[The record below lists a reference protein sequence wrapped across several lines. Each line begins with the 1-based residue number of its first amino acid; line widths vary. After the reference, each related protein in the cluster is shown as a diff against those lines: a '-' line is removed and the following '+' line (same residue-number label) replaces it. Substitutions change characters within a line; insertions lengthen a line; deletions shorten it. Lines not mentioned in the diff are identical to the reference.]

1 MSFSH
6 TGGNIGDED
15 TEITRA
21 ILSGNFTAP
30 PANLDEESAKEWE
43 LAKKWNS
50 LLQDSTAL
58 APSQI
63 NGVDEIRD
71 LMRFQRLLCPYRLSS
86 VSALEDLDDEK
97 RIELHVKAE
106 ADLVGWLEKHG
117 F

>member
-15 TEITRA
+15 TKITRA
-21 ILSGNFTAP
+21 ILSGDFTAT
-30 PANLDEESAKEWE
+30 PANLDEESTKEWE
-43 LAKKWNS
+43 LAKTWNS
-50 LLQDSTAL
+50 LLQESTAL

-71 LMRFQRLLCPYRLSS
+71 LMRFQRLLCPYQLSS

-97 RIELHVKAE
+97 SFELRAKAE
-106 ADLVGWLEKHG
+106 SELLEWLEKHG
-117 F
+117 S